1 MLRYAGQDLG
11 PDPHIVVLGSCKVG
25 NLIASI
31 PTLNGLRTRFPSATI
46 GFLGSD
52 VTASIEASLDC
63 IDWRHSWDD
72 SSSNALQ
79 LLLDCLTRQKAA
91 HGSVDLV
98 VNLDG
103 FNPVTQVLSS
113 YLNPVYVSGCSLDDR
128 RRRKIPWGDQPF
140 QAFLADPDWDSPE
153 FLARYS
159 PELKTNYI
167 AELFAFQ
174 AGVSRYADPSS
185 IRIPSKHPGF
195 DVPDVLIH
203 CTTAR
208 AAKVWSFE
216 SWKIVV
222 DALVQRDLTVGLVGS
237 APQSQQDSYNS
248 GGGEDWLLAHT
259 ALLDLRGRT
268 SLLQLAGACAEARA
282 VISVDAGPM
291 HIAAAMGTPTLA
303 VVGNDAQGIG
313 ASPIRLWLPRSDN
326 LQRTISQET
335 CSLCAER
342 RFSND
347 ACVADA
353 HHCMNAVLPDQVV
366 SWALRTLGVV

>member
-1 MLRYAGQDLG
+1 MLRYAGQALG
-11 PDPHIVVLGSCKVG
+11 PEPHIVVLGSCKVG

-31 PTLNGLRTRFPSATI
+31 PTLQGLRKCFSSASI

-72 SSSNALQ
+72 SSPDALQ
-79 LLLDCLTRQKAA
+79 LLVECLVKQISRR
-91 HGSVDLV
+91 GSVDLV

-103 FNPVTQVLSS
+103 FNPVTQVLAS
-113 YLNPVYVSGCSLDDR
+113 YLKPKYVSGCSLDAR
-128 RRRKIPWGDQPF
+128 RRRKMPWGDEPF
-140 QAFLADPDWDSPE
+140 QTFLADPDWDSPE
-153 FLARYS
+153 FLSRYS
-159 PELKTNYI
+159 PALKTNYI

-174 AGVSRYADPSS
+174 AGVSNYADPCS
-185 IRIPSKHPGF
+185 IQIPSESPGF

-208 AAKVWSFE
+208 AAKVWPFE
-216 SWKIVV
+216 FWKIVV
-222 DALVQRDLTVGLVGS
+222 DALTQHGLSVGLVGS
-237 APQSQQDSYNS
+237 APQLQQDSYNS
-248 GGGEDWLLAHT
+248 GGGEAWLLSQT
-259 ALLDLRGRT
+259 DLLDLRGRT
-268 SLLQLAGACAEARA
+268 SLLQLAGACGEARA

-303 VVGNDAQGIG
+303 VVGNDAQGVG
-313 ASPIRLWLPRSDN
+313 ASPIRLWLPRSGN
-326 LQRTISQET
+326 LQRTTSAET

-353 HHCMNAVLPDQVV
+353 HHCMNSVSPDQVV
-366 SWALRTLGVV
+366 SWALHTLGVV